1 MNILIV
7 DDHPLTCQGLA
18 ALLGATQADA
28 VVQSA
33 YSAEQART
41 ALQRLPAPDW
51 IFLDINLP
59 DDPQHLLFKNL
70 CESSWID
77 HTVLISAEPEHR
89 LIRTALAAGA
99 RGFIPKT
106 ADPELVLDGFARI
119 LAGEFYV
126 PLALTAQLRDTSASE
141 PASRSLSPRLQQVQ
155 ELLLRGGSNK
165 VIARELGL
173 SDHTVKEYVSSVLMF
188 HGVGNRLELVL
199 KLAKTMP
206 SKAYSGESL
215 GARARDSLA
224 R

>member
-18 ALLGATQADA
+18 ALLSATRPGAR
-28 VVQSA
+28 VQSA
-33 YSAEQART
+33 YSAAQARS

-59 DDPQHLLFKNL
+59 DDPQHQLFKSL
-70 CESSWID
+70 SESHWID
-77 HTVLISAEPEHR
+77 HTVLISADPGHR
-89 LIRTALAAGA
+89 LIHTALAAGA

-106 ADPELVLDGFARI
+106 ADPELVLSGFEHI

-126 PLALTAQLRDTSASE
+126 PPTLVAVLHQAPGVGKTVR
-141 PASRSLSPRLQQVQ
+141 PLSPRLQQVQ
-155 ELLLRGGSNK
+155 GQLLRGAANK

-173 SDHTVKEYVSSVLMF
+173 SDHTVKEYVSSVLAF

-199 KLAKTMP
+199 QMGSDRTSAK
-206 SKAYSGESL
+206 
-215 GARARDSLA
+215 D
-224 R
+224 